1 MIKNWKA
8 ALAAAALS
16 LTMFGAG
23 AAFTLQANAQTVN
36 PMRGEYGS
44 ARNILGVRRRLEGLI
59 DQLQRDNHDYDGHRV
74 AAINDMAQARAQLD
88 AAINWDAT
96 HRH

>member
-8 ALAAAALS
+8 LFAAAALS

-23 AAFTLQANAQTVN
+23 AAFTSQANAQVMN
-36 PMRGEYGS
+36 GMRGEAGS
-44 ARNILGVRRRLEGLI
+44 ARNIAGVRRRLEGLI
-59 DQLQRDNHDYDGHRV
+59 DQLQRDEHDYDGHRV
-74 AAINDMAQARAQLD
+74 AAINDLVQARVQLD
-88 AAINWDAT
+88 AALNWDAQ